1 MLSRIS
7 LVCFLLGF
15 SSMSACGS
23 SERSPS
29 ERTETAFEPVQLVAG
44 IAWRAGAPFVG
55 RRPTSDMRT
64 AEYAVRGHDEAE
76 LVVFHFRGEDGAEG
90 GSVEENVGRWLDQFE
105 QPDGRAT
112 RDVAEIDEREI
123 DGLSVTVVRA
133 AGTFSGVR
141 GSGAADHVE
150 NYGLYGAIV
159 VAPEGLVF
167 FKLLG
172 SREAIAASED
182 AFEALLDSI
191 REVHP

>member
-1 MLSRIS
+1 
-7 LVCFLLGF
+7 
-15 SSMSACGS
+15 
-23 SERSPS
+23 
-29 ERTETAFEPVQLVAG
+29 
-44 IAWRAGAPFVG
+44 
-55 RRPTSDMRT
+55 MRT